1 MINFATPAPSFS
13 EPPFQKPSRKENLEG
28 AQTVIELTKEEVEKS
43 IPERFEKI
51 VLLYPDQLAVK
62 YQHNVLTFQQLDR
75 LANRIANSILKENGQ
90 GPEPIGLMFHH
101 GVGVIASILG
111 VLKAGKFYAPMD
123 LRDPAARNTAMLEDS
138 RAGLILTD
146 HEASRSAHF
155 PPISRQ
161 RLLHIDDIDPSVSHE
176 RPSVPIA
183 PGELSYLSYTS
194 GSTGKPKAIMQNHRN
209 VLHSTR
215 GYAHGLHIGAKDRL
229 TLLHSWT
236 SSACNLNLYGALLSG
251 AALILYDVRGEG
263 VARIT
268 KRIAEEAIT
277 VYHSVPSLFR
287 EIARSIS
294 PSDDLSKLRVVHLS
308 GEAATQKDLYLYRK
322 YFPLES
328 ILAHSLGSSE
338 THTVSM
344 RLIDRFSQITTN
356 RLPVD
361 PAVEGKEVILA
372 GDFDTPANDDV
383 QEIFIRSRYLSPGY
397 WHDPDQTLAK
407 FIPAD
412 SSAGERIFKT
422 GDLGRRR
429 RDGGFDHLGRKDER
443 VKIRGYGV
451 ELAEIEI
458 ALRNCDDLNDAAVV
472 AQGDSGEVSLIAYVV
487 RNGNSASVENL
498 RHRLKEA
505 LPDYMIPSS
514 FVILENLPL
523 TATGKVDKRALA
535 TLVKEG
541 EKLDTPYAAPRTP
554 VEQELQ
560 KIFVEVLSLHP
571 VGIHDSFF
579 DLGGHSLTATRVVA
593 QILSRF
599 QFELT
604 LRSMFATPTI
614 ASIAGLIEA
623 HSGQMFSHADLGPAL
638 AELDAMTDEEA
649 TAQLEKLEPWN
660 AKNRGVTDRQTAKSP
675 YRR

>member
-1 MINFATPAPSFS
+1 MINFARPAKSFGD
-13 EPPFQKPSRKENLEG
+13 PAAQKTTRRENLQRV
-28 AQTVIELTKEEVEKS
+28 QTVVELTKEDVEKS

-51 VLLYPDQLAVK
+51 VRLYPDQLAVK
-62 YQHNVLTFQQLDR
+62 YQHHLLTFQQLDR
-75 LANRIANSILKENGQ
+75 LANRIANSILKEIGS

-101 GVGVIASILG
+101 GVSVIASILG

-123 LRDPAARNTAMLEDS
+123 LRDPAARNTSMLEDS
-138 RAGLILTD
+138 RAGIILTD
-146 HEASRSAHF
+146 HAASRSAHF
-155 PPISRQ
+155 PPTPRQ
-161 RLLHIDDIDPSVSHE
+161 RLLHIDDLDPGVSHE
-176 RPSVPIA
+176 RPGVPIA
-183 PGELSYLSYTS
+183 PGELSYIIYTS

-209 VLHSTR
+209 VLQNTR
-215 GYAHGLHIGAKDRL
+215 VYAHGLHIGTKDRL

-236 SSACNLNLYGALLSG
+236 SSACILNLYGALLSG

-263 VARIT
+263 VVSVT
-268 KRIAEEAIT
+268 KRIADEAIT

-287 EIARSIS
+287 EIARSIT

-308 GEAATQKDLYLYRK
+308 GEAASQKDLKLYRK
-322 YFPLES
+322 HFPLEC

-338 THTVSM
+338 TQTVSM
-344 RLIDRFSQITTN
+344 NLIDRFSQITTN

-372 GDFDTPANDDV
+372 GEFDTPADDDA

-397 WHDPDQTLAK
+397 WHDPDQTRAR
-407 FIPAD
+407 FIPAN
-412 SSAGERIFKT
+412 SHVEERIFKT
-422 GDLGRRR
+422 GDLGRHR

-443 VKIRGYGV
+443 VKIRGYRV

-458 ALRNCDDLNDAAVV
+458 ALRSFDDVNDAAVV
-472 AQGDSGEVSLIAYVV
+472 ARGDSSGELRLIAYVV
-487 RNGNSASVENL
+487 QNERSASVGGL
-498 RHRLKEA
+498 RRRLKDS

-514 FVILENLPL
+514 FVILENLPR

-535 TLVKEG
+535 TPRNQAEN
-541 EKLDTPYAAPRTP
+541 LDIPYAAPRTP
-554 VEQELQ
+554 VEQELE
-560 KIFVEVLSLHP
+560 KIFVEVLSLHR

-579 DLGGHSLTATRVVA
+579 DLGGHSLTATRVAA

-604 LRSMFATPTI
+604 LRSMFATPTV
-614 ASIAGLIEA
+614 ASIAALIEE
-623 HSGQMFSHADLGPAL
+623 HRGRRFTHADLAPAL

-649 TAQLEKLEPWN
+649 TALLERESPGMG
-660 AKNRGVTDRQTAKSP
+660 NRGHATAKP
-675 YRR
+675 PC